1 MGLNPDKLSYHK
13 GASGN
18 KLSLV
23 DFANW
28 ESNPWSYHIEVMNS
42 LPKTDSKCFHDE
54 YMCKPPVYDHVPE
67 HMPPRI
73 VQAPRLGGKSRMQ
86 EMMLEAIRN
95 GRKVNVESSPK
106 RIFVSDAML
115 DSMNSLFANSGKSR
129 EQVVPT
135 LKEKQMSR
143 FNVETLMALAN
154 IKNDDEFAKYDALP
168 ANLQEVLKRK
178 LKEQE
183 EKRLEDAADSIVH
196 ILNSTED
203 AIAARV
209 DRIRELRRSVERL
222 KAEIGEI
229 ERAKAFG
236 METQNFVPLA
246 AGLGMVSLMTKG
258 AVIPAEWTAKTA
270 TKKAVVKK

>member
-1 MGLNPDKLSYHK
+1 MTLNPDKLSYHK

-18 KLSLV
+18 TLSLV

-28 ESNPWSYHIEVMNS
+28 ESNPWSYQIEIMNS
-42 LPKTDSKCFHDE
+42 LPKTYIKCFHDE
-54 YMCKPPVYDHVPE
+54 YLCTIPADAHVSE

-73 VQAPRLGGKSRMQ
+73 IQAPCQNGKSRMQ
-86 EMMLEAIRN
+86 EMMLEAIKN
-95 GRKVNVESSPK
+95 CSKVNVESSPK
-106 RIFVSDAML
+106 KVFVNDAIL
-115 DSMNSLFANSGKSR
+115 DSMKSFFANSGKSR

-154 IKNDDEFAKYDALP
+154 IQNDDEFAKYDALP

-183 EKRLEDAADSIVH
+183 EKRLEDAADSIVL
-196 ILNSTED
+196 ILSQTDD

-246 AGLGMVSLMTKG
+246 AGLGMVSHMTKG
-258 AVIPAEWTAKTA
+258 AAIPAEWAAKA
-270 TKKAVVKK
+270 VTKKAAVKK